1 MQTTSLLQNSPLCHC
16 TPALPEPAGVV
27 LSKELCEAARLAE
40 GIKSTM
46 MDLVEESQVKDPRR
60 WSLFLS
66 FLRAADHELG
76 KCTAGTSGSF

>member
-1 MQTTSLLQNSPLCHC
+1 M
-16 TPALPEPAGVV
+16 PADDAAA
-27 LSKELCEAARLAE
+27 AARLSLEIVEAATVAE

-46 MDLVEESQVKDPRR
+46 LDLTEESQVKDPRR

-76 KCTAGTSGSF
+76 KSTSGISGSF

>member
-1 MQTTSLLQNSPLCHC
+1 MSTQKLAEGSLASFDAP
-16 TPALPEPAGVV
+16 
-27 LSKELCEAARLAE
+27 EAARLALEIPEAAKLAE

-46 MDLVEESQVKDPRR
+46 LDLVEESQVKDPRR

-76 KCTAGTSGSF
+76 KCTAGISGSF